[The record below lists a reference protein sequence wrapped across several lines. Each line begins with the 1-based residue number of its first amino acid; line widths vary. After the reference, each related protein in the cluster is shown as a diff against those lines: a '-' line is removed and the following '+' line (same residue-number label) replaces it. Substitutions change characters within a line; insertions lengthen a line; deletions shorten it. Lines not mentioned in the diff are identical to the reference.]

1 MRNGLRMAVLA
12 VGVVWS
18 PVGLLGANAVGHG
31 RNQEERR
38 TFRDVEPH
46 GLLSE
51 SRDARDDHEERYRHR
66 QGGSVSAVS
75 DLRLVG

>member
-12 VGVVWS
+12 VGVVCA
-18 PVGLLGANAVGHG
+18 PVGLFRADPAGHG

-38 TFRDVEPH
+38 ALRDVEPH
-46 GLLSE
+46 GLLGE
-51 SRDARDDHEERYRHR
+51 PRDARVDHEAGRRGV
-66 QGGSVSAVS
+66 QGRPVSAVA